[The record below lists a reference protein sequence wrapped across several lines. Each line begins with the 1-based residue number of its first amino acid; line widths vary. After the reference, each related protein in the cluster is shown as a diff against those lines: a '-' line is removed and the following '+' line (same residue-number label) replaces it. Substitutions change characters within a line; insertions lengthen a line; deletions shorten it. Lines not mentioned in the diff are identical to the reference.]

1 MRRVLASSLCVV
13 ALGPLG
19 AAHGQQLFKCVG
31 ATGNTSYQEEPC
43 PVAAKE
49 QEGKAA
55 PASSRGNTAPMKAGW
70 DARGVDAADEACANP
85 ILADARKYFE
95 AQSKSF
101 PEAQIVPPVD
111 RFCTCVTRRVASTST
126 HAEYLK
132 NPGGLRERVAAVKDG
147 PCKPDGLLAEMWRKT
162 GKMK

>member
-31 ATGNTSYQEEPC
+31 ATGKTSYQEEPC
-43 PVAAKE
+43 PVAAK
-49 QEGKAA
+49 
-55 PASSRGNTAPMKAGW
+55 
-70 DARGVDAADEACANP
+70 
-85 ILADARKYFE
+85 
-95 AQSKSF
+95 
-101 PEAQIVPPVD
+101 AQIVPPVD